1 LAISFGFNIYSNL
14 IIALT
19 GLCLYF
25 FYRKDLNL
33 LLVKKIFLYVLIFF
47 SLLLISKTH
56 EDFTGYHIQSINDI
70 FYNKLTFGIANFNIN
85 VAHTSLLSYVQ
96 ALYFLPLFNS
106 KLIHIPV
113 FLIFFSTLGYF
124 YVVLKNQNI
133 KKNETFF
140 SCFIIFV
147 LIAKFGR
154 LSEYGYDYI
163 AQFIILIVFHKLFF
177 KNEFVEEFYKAIAL
191 FAFAVCIK
199 IISFFAFPLVIL
211 GLSKKL
217 FKSVSY
223 KFIFL
228 ILIIGSFLTFN
239 SFVRTGCIFYPINVT
254 CLEKNVV
261 SWSVKKEI
269 KRHSSVVELW
279 AKGFMAQDNLAK
291 SYIAESDKYLS
302 NFNWV
307 GNWISVHFFYKVYEY
322 LLILI
327 FIYFLLLFFLK
338 EKIIF
343 LNFNKKNII
352 TILIS
357 GFATFAWFNT
367 APQFRF
373 GFASIAILTFFILRI
388 FISSCIN
395 IQKKSFSYL
404 LIILLIFFNVKNVFR
419 INKEVHR
426 TDLYQYK
433 NFPWIN
439 ENILEKKFSYKSREV
454 LDKKF
459 FKIIQ
464 NK

>member
-1 LAISFGFNIYSNL
+1 
-14 IIALT
+14 
-19 GLCLYF
+19 
-25 FYRKDLNL
+25 
-33 LLVKKIFLYVLIFF
+33 
-47 SLLLISKTH
+47 
-56 EDFTGYHIQSINDI
+56 
-70 FYNKLTFGIANFNIN
+70 
-85 VAHTSLLSYVQ
+85 
-96 ALYFLPLFNS
+96 
-106 KLIHIPV
+106 
-113 FLIFFSTLGYF
+113 
-124 YVVLKNQNI
+124 
-133 KKNETFF
+133 
-140 SCFIIFV
+140 
-147 LIAKFGR
+147 

-291 SYIAESDKYLS
+291 SYISKSDKYLS

-357 GFATFAWFNT
+357 GLATFSWFNI

-373 GFASIAILTFFILRI
+373 GFASITVLTFFILRI
-388 FISSCIN
+388 FISSSIN

-404 LIILLIFFNVKNVFR
+404 LIILLIFFNVRNVFR
-419 INKEVHR
+419 INKEIHR